1 VHTNPGFQK
10 YTTRVGGTLPNAGLC
25 ELYPGVPEGIHV
37 PVAPSTT
44 NITTLANGIRV
55 ASFASTSPSTVASIG
70 VYITSGSRHE
80 TRDNAGTTHF
90 LKHMVFTST
99 ENRYAVQLVRDI
111 EGLGATFSA
120 TAAREHILLESE
132 VSSERATKLVSVLG
146 DLLHPRIAFHEVER
160 AKPQIEEEV
169 SLLTADPVATVFELL
184 HREAYH
190 NRGLGQPLV
199 APKYNI
205 EHLTH
210 ENLATYVSTHYT
222 PQNVVVA
229 AVGVP
234 HSELVEAV
242 QHSFEGLTQRS
253 GELKAEPSK
262 YTGGEA
268 SVPNGGDT
276 HIVLAFEGLPST
288 NHKDGVVLSVLQRLL
303 GGGSR
308 YTRDGPGVGLQS
320 RLSTK
325 LLATNESVKS
335 TLAFNLSYSD
345 SGLFGVYV
353 NASNNVP
360 KVLEALVS
368 EIKSLNLDAT
378 ELSRAKELLK
388 LDVLT
393 GKRVDTLRFI
403 GQQALA
409 KATSILTPQ
418 QQAATIDSVTLDDVD
433 RVAHKVF
440 ASNPTLVVV
449 GDVSAVPKIE
459 VLKAGLAKQK

>member
-1 VHTNPGFQK
+1 M
-10 YTTRVGGTLPNAGLC
+10 A
-25 ELYPGVPEGIHV
+25 
-37 PVAPSTT
+37 
-44 NITTLANGIRV
+44 
-55 ASFASTSPSTVASIG
+55 
-70 VYITSGSRHE
+70 
-80 TRDNAGTTHF
+80 
-90 LKHMVFTST
+90 FTST
-99 ENRYAVQLVRDI
+99 ENRYAIQLVRDI

-132 VSSERATKLVSVLG
+132 VTSERATKLVSVLG
-146 DLLHPRIAFHEVER
+146 DLLHPKIAFHEVER

-169 SLLTADPVATVFELL
+169 SLLTADPVATLFELL
-184 HREAYH
+184 HREAFH
-190 NRGLGQPLV
+190 NRGLGQSLV

-222 PQNVVVA
+222 PRNVVVV

-234 HSELVEAV
+234 HNDLVEAV
-242 QHSFEGLTQRS
+242 QQSFEGLTQRS
-253 GELKAEPSK
+253 GEAKTEPSK

-268 SVPNGGDT
+268 SLPNGGDT
-276 HIVLAFEGLPST
+276 HIALAFEGAPST

-308 YTRDGPGVGLQS
+308 YARDGPGVGLQS

-325 LLATNESVKS
+325 LIAANENIKS

-353 NASNNVP
+353 NASANVP
-360 KVLEALVS
+360 RVLETLVS
-368 EIKSLNLDAT
+368 EIKSLNSVDAT

-409 KATSILTPQ
+409 KSSTILTPQ
-418 QQAATIDSVTLDDVD
+418 QQAAAIDSVTLDDLN
-433 RVAHKVF
+433 RVAQKVF
-440 ASNPTLVVV
+440 ASHPTLVVV
-449 GDVSAVPKIE
+449 GDVSAVPKVE
-459 VLKAGLAKQK
+459 TLKAGLTKQK